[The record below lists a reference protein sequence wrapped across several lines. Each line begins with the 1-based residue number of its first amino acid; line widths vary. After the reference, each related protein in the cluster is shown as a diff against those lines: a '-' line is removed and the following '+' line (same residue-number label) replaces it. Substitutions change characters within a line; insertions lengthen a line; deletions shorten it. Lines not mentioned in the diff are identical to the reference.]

1 MKKSRLLLAAPMVL
15 ALAACAQGMTEE
27 DRATMNSA
35 VQAGQQAQQSAQ
47 SAQAAAQR
55 AEAAAQRAEAAA
67 NKAERIYQQMMRK

>member
-1 MKKSRLLLAAPMVL
+1 MKKSRLLLAAPLVL
-15 ALAACAQGMTEE
+15 GLAACAQGMSDE
-27 DRATMNSA
+27 DRATMTAAS
-35 VQAGQQAQQSAQ
+35 QAGQQAQQSAQ

>member
-1 MKKSRLLLAAPMVL
+1 MKKSRLLLAAPLVL
-15 ALAACAQGMTEE
+15 ALAACAGMTEE

-35 VQAGQQAQQSAQ
+35 VQAGQTAQQAAQ

-67 NKAERIYQQMMRK
+67 DKAERIYQQMMRK